1 LLALGISGGLVPCP
15 SALIVLLGAIALGQV
30 GLGLALV
37 GAFSLGLAA
46 ALTTIGLLFLVAGR
60 FLERHVPRGGRAS
73 VVWRY
78 APVAGAAIVTLVGL
92 GIVLRAVAGDG
103 LF

>member
-1 LLALGISGGLVPCP
+1 LVPCP

-46 ALTTIGLLFLVAGR
+46 ALTAIGLLFLVAGR
-60 FLERHVPRGGRAS
+60 FLERRVPRGGRAG

-78 APVAGAAIVTLVGL
+78 APVAGAAIVTVVGL